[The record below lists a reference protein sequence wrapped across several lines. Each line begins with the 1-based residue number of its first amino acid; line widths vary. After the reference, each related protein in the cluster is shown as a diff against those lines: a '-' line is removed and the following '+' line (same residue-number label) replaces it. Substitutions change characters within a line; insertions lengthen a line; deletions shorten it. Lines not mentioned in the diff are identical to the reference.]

1 MRITND
7 VWSIGAVMISGAL
20 GLWGSLLV
28 AWRSTA
34 ALFWLALH
42 VWRTL
47 DAWSTNV
54 IPMVPWALLKSLR
67 YFNAL
72 CKMVIRSE
80 KGCSY
85 QQIFYVY
92 ICIFC
97 IFSNLFII
105 IFHLFFLFVFFIMHK
120 FLLFFLKKNSLSLT
134 PTLLCICS
142 FLEGSGHNSWLQQT
156 RKSSIA
162 SRTNLGH
169 HCTKK

>member
-1 MRITND
+1 
-7 VWSIGAVMISGAL
+7 
-20 GLWGSLLV
+20 
-28 AWRSTA
+28 
-34 ALFWLALH
+34 
-42 VWRTL
+42 
-47 DAWSTNV
+47 
-54 IPMVPWALLKSLR
+54 MVPWALLKSLR

-120 FLLFFLKKNSLSLT
+120 FLLFLF
-134 PTLLCICS
+134 
-142 FLEGSGHNSWLQQT
+142 F
-156 RKSSIA
+156 
-162 SRTNLGH
+162 
-169 HCTKK
+169 